1 MLQLGVLIGTESFA
15 ADTLVEFAAAIES
28 LGYESLWVPELTGRE
43 PVATASYLL
52 ARTERLKIGTGIA
65 NVYVRD
71 AHCMAQTRQT
81 LAELSGGRFML
92 GLGVSNVGLNS
103 ARGHQWQAPLPKL
116 RAYLDAMA
124 AAEVHSPAPARPAP
138 LYVAAHGPKL
148 QALGAG
154 RTDGILTYLMPPT
167 HTAEARARIGDAAE
181 LSAVCPLLAEP
192 DAATARARIRKQLRY
207 YLTLDYYHR
216 EWRQLGFTDADFAD
230 GGSDVLVDTIVGWGN
245 AAALKARVSSYEQ
258 AGATRLI
265 VMPLDVHRS
274 VDQSLDTLR
283 ALKT

>member
-1 MLQLGVLIGTESFA
+1 MLQLGVLIGTEVFGGEA
-15 ADTLVEFAAAIES
+15 LVEFALAIEA

-43 PVATASYLL
+43 PVATAAYLL
-52 ARTERLKIGTGIA
+52 ARTTTLKIGTGIA

-81 LAELSGGRFML
+81 LAELSGGRFLL

-103 ARGHQWQAPLPKL
+103 ARGHDWQAPLPKL

-124 AAEVHSPAPARPAP
+124 AAGVQSPAPARSAP

-148 QALGAG
+148 QALGAA
-154 RTDGILTYLMPPT
+154 RSDGILTYLMPPT
-167 HTAEARARIGDAAE
+167 HTADSRVRIGDTAA
-181 LSAVCPLLAEP
+181 LNAVCPMLMEP
-192 DAATARARIRKQLRY
+192 DPAAARARIRKQLSY

-216 EWRQLGFTDADFAD
+216 EWRKLGFTDADFAD
-230 GGSDVLVDTIVGWGN
+230 GGSDVLVDTIVGWGD
-245 AAALKARVSSYEQ
+245 ATALKARASSFEQ

-265 VMPLDVHRS
+265 VMPLDVRRA

-283 ALKT
+283 AIKP